1 MMPDQLRYIT
11 TLVAAVVV
19 AVSVAAAGKFV
30 GDGFRQGREA
40 DRYVTVKG
48 VAERTVTAD
57 LVFWP
62 IRVTATGND
71 LGAVQAKV
79 DRSVDAVTVFL
90 VGEGLPKEALDR
102 GRVEVNDLL
111 AQPYRPEGADQAR
124 YIIAQTVT
132 VRTPEVEKVR
142 AASARSGEL
151 VKLGVVFGETGGPVY
166 AFTGLNGI
174 KPAMIAEATKAARAG
189 AEQFAADS
197 ASRVGAIRQA
207 NQGVFTVGPRDGMS
221 SGNPDGEIEKS
232 VRVVSTIEFFL
243 VE

>member
-1 MMPDQLRYIT
+1 MPDQLRYIT
-11 TLVAAVVV
+11 ALVV
-19 AVSVAAAGKFV
+19 AIVLAVSIAAAGKFV
-30 GDGFRQGREA
+30 GDGFRDGRQA

-48 VAERTVTAD
+48 LAERTVSAD
-57 LVFWP
+57 LAVWP

-79 DRSVDAVTVFL
+79 DQSVDAVTVFL
-90 VGEGLPKEALDR
+90 IGEGIAKEALDR

-111 AQPYRPEGADQAR
+111 AQAYRPEGADQAR

-132 VRTPEVEKVR
+132 VRTAEVDKVR

-151 VKLGVVFGETGGPVY
+151 VKLGVVFGDSSGPSF
-166 AFTGLNGI
+166 AFTGLNAI
-174 KPAMIAEATKAARAG
+174 KPEMIAEATKAARAG

-197 ASRVGAIRQA
+197 NSRVGAIRQA
-207 NQGVFTVGPRDGMS
+207 NQGVFTIGPRDGVAA
-221 SGNPDGEIEKS
+221 GNPDGEVEKS

>member
-1 MMPDQLRYIT
+1 MPDQLRHIT
-11 TLVAAVVV
+11 TLVAAILI
-19 AVSVAAAGKFV
+19 AVGIAAAGKFA
-30 GDGFRQGREA
+30 GDGFRMGRAA

-48 VAERTVTAD
+48 LAERTVTAD
-57 LVFWP
+57 LAVWP
-62 IRVTATGND
+62 IRVTATGGD
-71 LGAVQAKV
+71 LGAVQSKV
-79 DRSVDAVTVFL
+79 DQSVDALTVFL
-90 VGEGLPKEALDR
+90 VGEGLPKDALER

-111 AQPYRPEGADQAR
+111 ATPYRQEGADRAR

-151 VKLGVVFGETGGPVY
+151 VKLGVVFGDSGGPTY

-174 KPAMIAEATKAARAG
+174 KPEMIAEATKAARAG

-197 ASRVGAIRQA
+197 GSGVGAIRQA
-207 NQGVFTVGPRDGMS
+207 NQGVFTIGPRPGTGAALGDA
-221 SGNPDGEIEKS
+221 EIEKL

>member
-1 MMPDQLRYIT
+1 MPDQLRHIT
-11 TLVAAVVV
+11 TLVAAILI
-19 AVSVAAAGKFV
+19 AVGLAAAGKFV
-30 GDGFRQGREA
+30 GDGFRMGRST

-48 VAERTVTAD
+48 LAERNVTAD
-57 LVFWP
+57 LAVWP

-79 DRSVDAVTVFL
+79 DQSVDALTVFL
-90 VGEGLPKEALDR
+90 VGEGLAQEALER

-111 AQPYRPEGADQAR
+111 AQAYRPEGAEQSR
-124 YIIAQTVT
+124 YIIAQTLI
-132 VRTPEVEKVR
+132 VRTAEVQKVR

-151 VKLGVVFGETGGPVY
+151 VKLGVVFGDSGGPSY
-166 AFTGLNGI
+166 AFTGLNDV
-174 KPAMIAEATKAARAG
+174 KPAMIAEATRAARAG

-197 ASRVGAIRQA
+197 GSSVGAIRQA
-207 NQGVFTVGPRDGMS
+207 SQGVFTIGPRDGIAG
-221 SGNPDGEIEKS
+221 GNPDAEIEKS